1 VRSRTELLEFLIPL
15 FILAFISEYGAA
27 TLGMGYGTTLA
38 PILIIV
44 GYEPLV
50 LVSAILFSQFFAGFI
65 AAGFHHKFEN
75 VNLKDER
82 EQTALTIFIVTGIAG
97 VVISTLAG
105 ASLPSF
111 LVKLYIAVV
120 VMIAGLLTFMNGN
133 REISYSSKKLTGIGV
148 VAAFNKGLSGGG
160 YGPIVIAGQM
170 LSGIKPRAAV
180 AITALVEGIICA
192 VGVVMYILLA
202 VPSDM
207 ILLIGITAGAI
218 AAAPLSALTTAK
230 LKQEQLK
237 KVIAVSI
244 ILIGVLALL
253 SVLFT
258 SV

>member
-1 VRSRTELLEFLIPL
+1 MELLEVLIPL

-44 GYEPLV
+44 GYEPLI
-50 LVSAILFSQFFAGFI
+50 LVPVILFSQFFAGII

-75 VNLKDER
+75 VNLGDER
-82 EQTALTIFIVTGIAG
+82 EQTALTIFVITGMAG
-97 VVISTLAG
+97 VVISILASV
-105 ASLPSF
+105 SLPSVF
-111 LVKLYIAVV
+111 VKIYIAVV
-120 VMIAGLLTFMNGN
+120 VLIAGLLTLMNGN
-133 REISYSSKKLTGIGV
+133 REISYSTKKLTGIGV

-160 YGPIVIAGQM
+160 YGPIAIAGQM

-180 AITALVEGIICA
+180 AITALAEGIICA
-192 VGVVMYILLA
+192 VGVVMYFLLA
-202 VPSDM
+202 VPGDM

-230 LKQEQLK
+230 LKQEHLK
-237 KVIAVSI
+237 KAIAISI
-244 ILIGVLALL
+244 ILIGILALI

-258 SV
+258 TVL

>member
-1 VRSRTELLEFLIPL
+1 MLEVLIPL

-50 LVSAILFSQFFAGFI
+50 LVPAILFSQFFAGFI

-75 VNLKDER
+75 VNLRDEHER
-82 EQTALTIFIVTGIAG
+82 TALTIFIVTGIAG
-97 VVISTLAG
+97 VVISALTSV
-105 ASLPSF
+105 SLPSI
-111 LVKLYIAVV
+111 LVKLYISVV
-120 VMIAGLLTFMNGN
+120 VMIAGLLTLMNEN
-133 REISYSSKKLTGIGV
+133 REILYSSRKLTGIGV

-160 YGPIVIAGQM
+160 YGPIAIAGQM

-230 LKQEQLK
+230 LRQEQLK

-244 ILIGVLALL
+244 ILIGALALF